1 MYENQEPQE
10 NQEVKPELTVEE
22 KLQQIVIFPHN
33 LLEVADV
40 KVKPILDILGLE
52 VKGKGFY
59 AEPTEENVTI
69 RQELIKL
76 NKIVTETKTTNEQ
89 RSNELSEFRNKVTK
103 LEKYLDDNW
112 DDIDEEVRD
121 ELCEIFDI
129 EQEVTKTISIMVK
142 GTIEITAPRGYD
154 WDNIE
159 HDLNP
164 CVDVEISNS
173 ELESAGYGFS
183 HDETEIEEY

>member
-22 KLQQIVIFPHN
+22 QLQQIVIFPHN
-33 LLEVADV
+33 LLEVSDV

-76 NKIVTETKTTNEQ
+76 NKIVTETRTTADQ
-89 RSNELSEFRNKVTK
+89 RWNELSEFRNKVTK
-103 LEKYLDDNW
+103 LETYLDDNW
-112 DDIDEEVRD
+112 DSIDEEVRD

-159 HDLNP
+159 NDLNP
-164 CVDVEISNS
+164 SVEVSIDNS
-173 ELESAGYGFS
+173 DLSESGYGFS
-183 HDETEIEEY
+183 QDETEIEEY